1 MQKEFSSFKVTMLL
15 YLIVLILPL
24 GIFMVYKSF
33 GTIQQDTKIVYKTQW
48 VDTQIV
54 KFALQPTKI
63 TKNDI
68 QTIDKNIID
77 INQWV
82 LLNNNSK
89 FYIGARTLR
98 KDFMNLKICWQKCKT
113 YYGTHQNKQLKN
125 YILESESKINQF
137 AITVLQM
144 VSLKQNSIINMFYN
158 SIIFVMVLMLV
169 SIYMIRA
176 YIKYQMKKHA
186 IYDFDTKFYNKQYF
200 DEHLKTSCA
209 RAVRNDYALSTLSFS
224 IDNFDKYTADEK
236 IKMLQRF
243 GMAIKSIKRSSDTV
257 CRYDDNHFVFVLP
270 HTKAENINILE
281 RRINDTIKLY
291 DFENITKPT
300 VKFLAVEY
308 DHKISSEEH
317 IKSVEKSIQEG
328 MMYFVNQ

>member
-1 MQKEFSSFKVTMLL
+1 MQKEWSAFKLTLGL
-15 YLIVLILPL
+15 YLIILILPF
-24 GIFMVYKSF
+24 GIYMVYQSAS
-33 GTIQQDTKIVYKTQW
+33 TIQQDTKIVYKTQKI
-48 VDTQIV
+48 DTTLV
-54 KFALQPTKI
+54 KIALEKSYNI
-63 TKNDI
+63 SKVSKSLDNDFHLI
-68 QTIDKNIID
+68 H
-77 INQWV
+77 QWV
-82 LLNNNSK
+82 IENKNSPY
-89 FYIGARTLR
+89 YIGATSLQ
-98 KDFMNLKICWQKCKT
+98 KDFMYLNICWQK
-113 YYGTHQNKQLKN
+113 YKQYISTNQKEKLTEQILK
-125 YILESESKINQF
+125 SEPKFELF
-137 AITVLQM
+137 AINIAQM
-144 VSLKQNSIINMFYN
+144 VSLKQNSIINKFYN
-158 SIIFVMVLMLV
+158 SIIIIMILMLL

-236 IKMLQRF
+236 LKMLQRF

-270 HTKAENINILE
+270 HTKVDNITILE

-300 VKFLAVEY
+300 IKFLAIEY
-308 DHKISSEEH
+308 NHDISSEEH